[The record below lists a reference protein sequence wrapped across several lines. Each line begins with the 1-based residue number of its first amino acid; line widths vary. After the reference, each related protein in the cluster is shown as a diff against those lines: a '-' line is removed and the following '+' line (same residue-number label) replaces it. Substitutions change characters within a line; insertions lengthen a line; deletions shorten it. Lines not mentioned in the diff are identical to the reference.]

1 MSSPAQLDL
10 GECCKTSTNVHLNS
24 SQLWGIQPHSWV
36 LFAFLGIS
44 MKMGVCLHKYLR
56 NERKKSQR
64 YSPDSLE
71 TLGFFGWKRDF
82 LAFQR
87 VGEDVPRERSA
98 PIASRSHQIPILVKY
113 LAGTEV
119 HLLPLHGFGVRNP
132 IFGLPSRLLPSL
144 GDQV

>member
-56 NERKKSQR
+56 NERKNPKGIHQIA
-64 YSPDSLE
+64 
-71 TLGFFGWKRDF
+71 WKRWGF
-82 LAFQR
+82 LDGKGIFWLFSGW
-87 VGEDVPRERSA
+87 VKT
-98 PIASRSHQIPILVKY
+98 SH
-113 LAGTEV
+113 
-119 HLLPLHGFGVRNP
+119 VRDRHQ
-132 IFGLPSRLLPSL
+132 SRLARTRFLYW
-144 GDQV
+144 